1 MGPLAAEVRD
11 ELGRSGQAGAARLFA
26 IVSAALTG
34 GRHGT
39 FTGVGLDGGP
49 LPVRPVAA
57 AAAIPAAAASGIIV
71 DRRYAELAAAG
82 NLSGVTEQVWVA
94 VGARQLI
101 EARLAAAH
109 VRVLSVQEAGAV
121 AARLG
126 QQGPGLASVLFLAD
140 AAAAAVLAV
149 AGAILGLYLSA
160 RRRRYEYAALVAS
173 GVARRTLRRALL
185 AEQLVVL
192 GFGAVVGT
200 AAGLAAA
207 AVLPNVPEFIGPV
220 AAPLSYARRP
230 ASWPCC
236 SAWPPR

>member
-1 MGPLAAEVRD
+1 
-11 ELGRSGQAGAARLFA
+11 
-26 IVSAALTG
+26 
-34 GRHGT
+34 
-39 FTGVGLDGGP
+39 
-49 LPVRPVAA
+49 
-57 AAAIPAAAASGIIV
+57 
-71 DRRYAELAAAG
+71 
-82 NLSGVTEQVWVA
+82 VWVA
-94 VGARQLI
+94 AGARQLI

-126 QQGPGLASVLFLAD
+126 RQGPGLASVLFLAD

-185 AEQLVVL
+185 AEQVAVL
-192 GFGAVVGT
+192 GFGAVVGI

-207 AVLPNVPEFIGPV
+207 AVVLPNVPEFIGPV
-220 AAPLSYARRP
+220 APPLSYTPP
-230 ASWPCC
+230 AGQLAVLLGVAAALMLAAAVAASVALVHGIRLSQLREAP
-236 SAWPPR
+236 A